1 MDQRKMAAKRQ
12 GMRKSILAGES
23 YDAPLLTGPSTLG

>member
-1 MDQRKMAAKRQ
+1 MAAKRQ